1 MAKAYLASR
10 QFMNGNEESQ
20 LSPLSK
26 EILVRVTDGQSV
38 KVIASDLGMT
48 RDKVDWQV
56 RVIYRYFGVR
66 GIAQLVHAAIREGL
80 ISYPA
85 Q

>member
-1 MAKAYLASR
+1 MAKGYLASR
-10 QFMNGNEESQ
+10 QLMHGNEESQ

-26 EILVRVTDGQSV
+26 EILVRVTDGQTV

-48 RDKVDWQV
+48 RDKVDWQL

-66 GIAQLVHAAIREGL
+66 GVAQLVHAAIREGL

-85 Q
+85 E

>member
-1 MAKAYLASR
+1 MAKGYLASR

-80 ISYPA
+80 ISCPA
-85 Q
+85 E

>member
-1 MAKAYLASR
+1 MH
-10 QFMNGNEESQ
+10 GNEESQ

-26 EILVRVTDGQSV
+26 EILVRVTDGQTV

-48 RDKVDWQV
+48 RDKVDWQL

-66 GIAQLVHAAIREGL
+66 GVAQLVHAAIREGL

-85 Q
+85 E